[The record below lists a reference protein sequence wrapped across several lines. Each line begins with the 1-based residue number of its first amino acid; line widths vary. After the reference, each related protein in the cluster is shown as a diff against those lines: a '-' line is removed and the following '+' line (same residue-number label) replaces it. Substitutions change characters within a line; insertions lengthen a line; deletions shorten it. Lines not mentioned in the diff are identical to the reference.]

1 MGQYQ
6 PIAAAD
12 VMPVK
17 MRMAVNAV
25 AQPAQPDG
33 VFSSAKLPVTL
44 NIRSGRIRSC
54 REGARGSRIAERL
67 VPDRLGWVPGVVSMS
82 SLCGDAVAFAGVW
95 PRLPKAFAALVG

>member
-33 VFSSAKLPVTL
+33 VFSSAKFFMD
-44 NIRSGRIRSC
+44 NR
-54 REGARGSRIAERL
+54 
-67 VPDRLGWVPGVVSMS
+67 
-82 SLCGDAVAFAGVW
+82 
-95 PRLPKAFAALVG
+95 